1 MNKKYKS
8 MLTKLDF
15 DLNLLES
22 SSEDVLFIAEEGIK
36 ITRKALKQLRAKV
49 ISNNFNSVK
58 EEIEFFK
65 FIKPKVY
72 SKLIYYVKL
81 FCLESKKP
89 KGSIKSKVK
98 YFNEQVNK
106 LQLYFQDNLDFYHY
120 YRRGATMFDEHYF
133 LRNKANIRLF
143 PDSFHFLTDEQ
154 FSTSH
159 DSTVATIIAYDM
171 LIVYLSKEIEILES
185 NGNYIN
191 MEALQKQSQI
201 VWTSPKIHLI
211 ELIYA
216 LHSMDVINN
225 GSVSIKDIARVTER
239 IFKVDLGDY
248 YRAFLEI
255 RMRKKGRTKFLD
267 MLKENLEKRMNETD
281 Y

>member
-1 MNKKYKS
+1 MNKKYKNI
-8 MLTKLDF
+8 LKKLDF
-15 DLNLLES
+15 DLNFLES
-22 SSEDVLFIAEEGIK
+22 SSEDPLFIAEEGIK
-36 ITRKALKQLRAKV
+36 ITRKALKELRAKV
-49 ISNNFNSVK
+49 ISNNFNSIE

-81 FCLESKKP
+81 FCLENKKP
-89 KGSIKSKVK
+89 RGSVKSRVK
-98 YFNEQVNK
+98 YFNEQVNR
-106 LQLYFQDNLDFYHY
+106 LQVYFQDNLDFYHY
-120 YRRGATMFDEHYF
+120 YRRGATIFDEHYF
-133 LRNKANIRLF
+133 LRDKVNIRLF
-143 PDSFHFLTDEQ
+143 PDSFHFLIDDQ

-159 DSTVATIIAYDM
+159 DSTVATIMTYDM
-171 LIVYLSKEIEILES
+171 LIVYLSREIEKLEN

-191 MEALQKQSQI
+191 MELLHKQSPI
-201 VWTSPKIHLI
+201 VWTSSKIHLI

-255 RMRKKGRTKFLD
+255 RMRKKDRTKFLN
-267 MLKENLEKRMNETD
+267 MLKENLEKRMDETD
-281 Y
+281 D

>member
-159 DSTVATIIAYDM
+159 DGTVATIIAYDM